1 MPILDMWLAMDQWSM
16 VSSDDQLWSITT
28 QYAPHAGVVLRVAH
42 ARLEPLRLAVG
53 HALPAAALALLDALR
68 PVLHERGNKIRHQ
81 FQLILCFSVADSD

>member
-1 MPILDMWLAMDQWSM
+1 MVDLTLILDMWRAMVNGFVYSEQPDH
-16 VSSDDQLWSITT
+16 
-28 QYAPHAGVVLRVAH
+28 YAPHAGVVLRVAH